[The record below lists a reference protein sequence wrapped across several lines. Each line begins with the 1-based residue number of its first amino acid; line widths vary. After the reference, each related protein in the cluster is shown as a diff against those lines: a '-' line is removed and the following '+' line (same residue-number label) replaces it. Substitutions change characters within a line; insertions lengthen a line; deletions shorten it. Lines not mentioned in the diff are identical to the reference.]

1 MNSVETKEQPSGVVA
16 FNHCELPPWV
26 IASDT
31 FNLEPRPLS
40 ISGTQRSNRD
50 LFRKLDQEDD
60 SAKRGR
66 IFHEYLNVK
75 FALHQ
80 WAEYTGNARSSLRN
94 SYLRF
99 LNGWQVDSNG
109 IEGAVL
115 KSWVESRFG
124 VLATYHKGILKRVQG
139 EEDNRFARDRMKGSS
154 RTNAIYSQL
163 DILYE
168 YCQYEYRRRMPET
181 KTLVLYRGTN
191 DPEEHPLIATG
202 TKREKCIRLN
212 NLVSFTSDREKAW
225 EFGSSVWKATCA
237 ISKIVFFS
245 GLLPSSLL
253 TGEDEYLV
261 IGGDYWV
268 KELLY

>member
-1 MNSVETKEQPSGVVA
+1 MNQKDSVQNSSGVVA
-16 FNHCELPPWV
+16 FNHCDIPPWV

-40 ISGTQRSNRD
+40 ISGVKRSNRD
-50 LFRKLDQEDD
+50 LFAKLEQEPE
-60 SAKRGR
+60 AAHRGR

-80 WAEYTGNARSSLRN
+80 WSEYSGNARSSLRN

-109 IEGAVL
+109 VEGAVL

-124 VLATYHKGILKRVQG
+124 VLPTYHRGVLRRVDG
-139 EEDNRFARDRMKGSS
+139 EEDYRFAQDRMKGSA

-168 YCQYEYRRRMPET
+168 YCQYEYKRRSPGMET
-181 KTLVLYRGTN
+181 LTLYRGTN
-191 DPEEHPLIATG
+191 DPEEHPLIAQKS
-202 TKREKCIRLN
+202 KRENCIRLN

-225 EFGSSVWKATCA
+225 EFGSYVWQATCA
-237 ISKIVFFS
+237 VSKIVFSS

-253 TGEDEYLV
+253 TGEDEYLL

>member
-1 MNSVETKEQPSGVVA
+1 MLQAPGILA
-16 FNHCELPPWV
+16 INHCEVPPWV
-26 IASDT
+26 IATDS
-31 FNLEPRPLS
+31 FNEDPLPLE
-40 ISGTQRSNRD
+40 ISGVRISNRN
-50 LFRKLDQEDD
+50 LFAKLDAEPD
-60 SAKRGR
+60 ANKRGK
-66 IFHEYLNVK
+66 IFHEYLDVK

-80 WAEYTGNARSSLRN
+80 WNEYTGKARSSLRN

-109 IEGAVL
+109 VEGAVL

-124 VLATYHKGILKRVQG
+124 VIPTYHRGVLLRIDG
-139 EEDNRFARDRMKGSS
+139 EEDNRFAHDRTKGSA

-168 YCQYEYRRRMPET
+168 YCQYEYKRRSPKT
-181 KTLVLYRGTN
+181 KTLTLFRGTN
-191 DPEEHPLIATG
+191 DPEEHPLIERKS
-202 TKREKCIRLN
+202 KRENCVRLN

-225 EFGSSVWKATCA
+225 EFGSSVWQATCA

-253 TGEDEYLV
+253 SGEDEYLI